1 MDIPSPVTHDCFRS
15 FINLWLPTM
24 GLFLSHTF
32 YHFSLTPPLFNR
44 VPVPCQESER
54 PCIIICVRILDFAS
68 FFDFSIVFWNCSNT
82 VVFFVFLLYLGTVP
96 TVWYF
101 LFFYCILGLF
111 RQCGIFCF
119 PIVSWDCSDSVVF
132 FYCILEL
139 FRHWYFLFCV
149 LWYH

>member
-54 PCIIICVRILDFAS
+54 RCIIICVRILDFAS
-68 FFDFSIVFWNCSNT
+68 FFDFSIVFWNCSDS

-101 LFFYCILGLF
+101 LFSYCILGLF
-111 RQCGIFCF
+111 RQCGIFLLYF
-119 PIVSWDCSDSVVF
+119 ETVPTMVF
-132 FYCILEL
+132 FVLCFMVSLMPC
-139 FRHWYFLFCV
+139 CV
-149 LWYH
+149 

>member
-44 VPVPCQESER
+44 VPVPSQESER
-54 PCIIICVRILDFAS
+54 PCIIICVRIIDFAS
-68 FFDFSIVFWNCSNT
+68 FFDFSIVFWNCSDT

-101 LFFYCILGLF
+101 SIVFWNCSDN
-111 RQCGIFCF
+111 GIFCF
-119 PIVSWDCSDSVVF
+119 VFYGIIDALLCINFIMLLIVHLQSICYLYYLYV
-132 FYCILEL
+132 YK
-139 FRHWYFLFCV
+139 
-149 LWYH
+149 

>member
-68 FFDFSIVFWNCSNT
+68 FFDFSIVFLNCSDT

-101 LFFYCILGLF
+101 SIVFWNCSDT
-111 RQCGIFCF
+111 GIFCF
-119 PIVSWDCSDSVVF
+119 VFYGIIDALLCINFIMLLIVHLQSICYLYYLYV
-132 FYCILEL
+132 YK
-139 FRHWYFLFCV
+139 
-149 LWYH
+149 

>member
-44 VPVPCQESER
+44 VPVPSQESER
-54 PCIIICVRILDFAS
+54 PCIIICVRIIDFAS
-68 FFDFSIVFWNCSNT
+68 FFDFSIVFWNCSDT

-101 LFFYCILGLF
+101 SIVFWNCSDT
-111 RQCGIFCF
+111 GIFCF
-119 PIVSWDCSDSVVF
+119 VFYGIIDALLCINFIMLLIVHLQSICYLYYLYV
-132 FYCILEL
+132 YK
-139 FRHWYFLFCV
+139 
-149 LWYH
+149 

>member
-44 VPVPCQESER
+44 VPVPSQESER

-139 FRHWYFLFCV
+139 FRQWYFLFCV

>member
-1 MDIPSPVTHDCFRS
+1 
-15 FINLWLPTM
+15 
-24 GLFLSHTF
+24 
-32 YHFSLTPPLFNR
+32 
-44 VPVPCQESER
+44 
-54 PCIIICVRILDFAS
+54 
-68 FFDFSIVFWNCSNT
+68 

-149 LWYH
+149 LWYHWCLVVYKFYHVIDCSSTKHMLFILLICV

>member
-44 VPVPCQESER
+44 VPVPSQESER

-68 FFDFSIVFWNCSNT
+68 FFDFSIVFLNCSDS

-101 LFFYCILGLF
+101 SIVFWNCSDT
-111 RQCGIFCF
+111 GIFCF
-119 PIVSWDCSDSVVF
+119 VFYGIIDALLCINFIMLLIVHLQSICYLYYLYV
-132 FYCILEL
+132 YK
-139 FRHWYFLFCV
+139 
-149 LWYH
+149 

>member
-44 VPVPCQESER
+44 VPVPSQESER

-68 FFDFSIVFWNCSNT
+68 FFDFSIVFLNCSDT

-101 LFFYCILGLF
+101 SIVFWNCSDT
-111 RQCGIFCF
+111 GIFCF
-119 PIVSWDCSDSVVF
+119 VFYGIIDALLCINFIMLLIVHLQSICYLYYLYV
-132 FYCILEL
+132 YK
-139 FRHWYFLFCV
+139 
-149 LWYH
+149 

>member
-44 VPVPCQESER
+44 VPVPSQESER
-54 PCIIICVRILDFAS
+54 PCIIICVRIIDFAS
-68 FFDFSIVFWNCSNT
+68 FFDFSIVFWNCSDT

-101 LFFYCILGLF
+101 SIAFWNCSDT
-111 RQCGIFCF
+111 GIFCF
-119 PIVSWDCSDSVVF
+119 VFYGIIDALLCINFIMLLIVHLQSICYLYYLYV
-132 FYCILEL
+132 YK
-139 FRHWYFLFCV
+139 
-149 LWYH
+149 